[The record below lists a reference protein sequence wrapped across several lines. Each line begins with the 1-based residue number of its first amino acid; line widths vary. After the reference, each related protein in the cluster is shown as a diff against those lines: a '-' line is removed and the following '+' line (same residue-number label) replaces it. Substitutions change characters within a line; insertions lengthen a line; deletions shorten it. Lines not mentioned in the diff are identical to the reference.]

1 MLWLYAS
8 LFLLFLLLAG
18 GLWISFSIGLASILA
33 FWPHLG
39 LDTIYLTGLH
49 TWGISASFTMLAV
62 PMFIFLA
69 EIVAATGIGNRA
81 YTGVEKLIRGA
92 PGGLPQ
98 SNILACAVFASISG
112 SSVATAATVG
122 KIAYPE
128 LVRRGYDQRII
139 TGSLAAGGTLGI
151 LIPPSIIMII
161 YADIAEQSVGRLFLA
176 GVVPGLVLAALFMI
190 WIGLWPRLTGQ
201 TRVEDALAAG
211 GLKSRLQGLVELWP
225 LFVLA
230 FTVLGGIYGG
240 VVTASEAAGLGATVA
255 MLLAFVMGQMTW
267 KILGQA
273 ALNTIVT
280 VSMLFLIVIAGN
292 IMAKVLAYYGVPP
305 MLVQWTEEIG
315 SPVILLA
322 IIWVMYLLLGTVFEG
337 LSMMLLTIP
346 FILPIVAAAGFDLI
360 WFGVFLVILV
370 ESGMLTPP
378 VGMNLFV
385 IQGITRTPLNIVVRG
400 SLPFLVLM
408 QIGVLIFTLWPP
420 LVLWLPG
427 WVMG

>member
-1 MLWLYAS
+1 MLWLYLS
-8 LFLLFLLLAG
+8 LLLMFILLAG
-18 GLWISFSIGLASILA
+18 GLWISFSIGLTSILA

-39 LDTIYLTGLH
+39 VDSIYLTGLH

-62 PMFIFLA
+62 PMFIFMA
-69 EIVAATGIGNRA
+69 EIVAASGIGNRS
-81 YTGVEKLIRGA
+81 YTGVAKLIRGV

-112 SSVATAATVG
+112 SSVATAATIG

-151 LIPPSIIMII
+151 LIPPSVIMII

-176 GVVPGLVLAALFMI
+176 GIVPGLVLTALFMA
-190 WIGLWPRLTGQ
+190 WIGAWSRLKG
-201 TRVEDALAAG
+201 RNPKREVDERIGFGA
-211 GLKSRLQGLVELWP
+211 RLQGLFELWP
-225 LFVLA
+225 LLCLA
-230 FTVLGGIYGG
+230 VTVLGGIYGG
-240 VVTASEAAGLGATVA
+240 VVTASEAAGLGATMA
-255 MLLAFVMGQMTW
+255 MLLAWAAGRLTW
-267 KILGQA
+267 ETLRRA
-273 ALNTIVT
+273 ALNTVIT
-280 VSMLFLIVIAGN
+280 SSMLFLIVIAGN

-305 MLVQWTEEIG
+305 MLVQWAEEIG
-315 SPVILLA
+315 SPVTLLA
-322 IIWVMYLLLGTVFEG
+322 LIWVMYLLLGTVFEG

-400 SLPFLVLM
+400 SLPFLILM
-408 QIGVLIFTLWPP
+408 QAGVLIFTLWPR
-420 LVLWLPG
+420 LVLWLPSKL
-427 WVMG
+427 MG

>member
-1 MLWLYAS
+1 M
-8 LFLLFLLLAG
+8 
-18 GLWISFSIGLASILA
+18 
-33 FWPHLG
+33 
-39 LDTIYLTGLH
+39 
-49 TWGISASFTMLAV
+49 
-62 PMFIFLA
+62 
-69 EIVAATGIGNRA
+69 
-81 YTGVEKLIRGA
+81 
-92 PGGLPQ
+92 
-98 SNILACAVFASISG
+98 
-112 SSVATAATVG
+112 
-122 KIAYPE
+122 
-128 LVRRGYDQRII
+128 
-139 TGSLAAGGTLGI
+139 
-151 LIPPSIIMII
+151 
-161 YADIAEQSVGRLFLA
+161 
-176 GVVPGLVLAALFMI
+176 
-190 WIGLWPRLTGQ
+190 
-201 TRVEDALAAG
+201 
-211 GLKSRLQGLVELWP
+211 
-225 LFVLA
+225 
-230 FTVLGGIYGG
+230 
-240 VVTASEAAGLGATVA
+240 
-255 MLLAFVMGQMTW
+255 

-378 VGMNLFV
+378 VGMNIFV

>member
-1 MLWLYAS
+1 MLWLYLS
-8 LFLLFLLLAG
+8 LLLMFLLLAG
-18 GLWISFSIGLASILA
+18 GLWISFSIFLTSILA

-39 LDTIYLTGLH
+39 VDSIYLTGLH
-49 TWGISASFTMLAV
+49 TWGISSSFTMLAV

-69 EIVAATGIGNRA
+69 EIVAASGIGSRS
-81 YTGVEKLIRGA
+81 YTGVAKLIHGV

-112 SSVATAATVG
+112 SSVATAATIG

-176 GVVPGLVLAALFMI
+176 GIVPGLVLTALFMV
-190 WIGLWPRLTGQ
+190 WIGVWSRLTGQ
-201 TRVEDALAAG
+201 SPKGEVGERIGIRA
-211 GLKSRLQGLVELWP
+211 RLQGLFELWP
-225 LFVLA
+225 LLCLA

-240 VVTASEAAGLGATVA
+240 VVTASEAAGLGATMA
-255 MLLAFVMGQMTW
+255 MLLAWAMGQLTW
-267 KILGQA
+267 KTLGRA
-273 ALNTIVT
+273 ALNTVIT
-280 VSMLFLIVIAGN
+280 SSMLFLIVIAGN

-305 MLVQWTEEIG
+305 MLMQWAEEIG
-315 SPVILLA
+315 SPVTLLA
-322 IIWVMYLLLGTVFEG
+322 VIWVMYLLLGTVFEG

-400 SLPFLVLM
+400 SFPFLILM
-408 QIGVLIFTLWPP
+408 QAGVLIFTLWPQ
-420 LVLWLPG
+420 LVLWLPSKI
-427 WVMG
+427 MG